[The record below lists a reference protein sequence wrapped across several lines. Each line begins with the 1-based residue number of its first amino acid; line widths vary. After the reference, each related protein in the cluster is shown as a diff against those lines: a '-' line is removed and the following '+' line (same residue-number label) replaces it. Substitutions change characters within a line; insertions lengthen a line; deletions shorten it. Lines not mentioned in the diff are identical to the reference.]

1 MENSFNSLSSPT
13 RRSFLAATV
22 AAPAIL
28 RAQDAPGRLKVAF
41 IGVGNRG
48 GYLLQQ
54 MLKVQDVDIVA
65 VCDLIPERAAK
76 AAADARAAGHKPA
89 EYVDF
94 QKMLDE
100 RKDIQAIVAAVPVDT
115 HLKVALA
122 VLEAGK
128 HIYSEKPMGLN
139 AQECTTT
146 VKAAQSAKGIY
157 QIGFQ
162 LRHDPNRAASMAFIK
177 SGGIGQV
184 IYCQGY
190 RHTHDLPYDEPWLFD
205 KKRSGDIIVE
215 QACHI
220 LDLLTWAIG
229 KPPLRAMGS
238 GGINKFKDVPPG
250 RSVMDNY
257 SVIYEY
263 PGDVRMNFSQIYFDP
278 TGFSGVKE
286 RVFGTEGAI
295 DLAKAEYGK
304 LDQKGPLIKLDVPN
318 AGQSPEVMSL
328 RAFVDNAKNGKKPL
342 NDAESG
348 RISTLVGIMGRTAIE
363 QRRIVTWDE
372 IAG

>member
-1 MENSFNSLSSPT
+1 MENSLNSLSSPT

-286 RVFGTEGAI
+286 RVVGTEGAI